1 MYQLFKH
8 EIQAFFRSP
17 SLAANLG
24 VKILMILGSL
34 YFAAIFL
41 GGAIGLFFYAHE
53 ELEVDPVQ
61 FASGWFIFLWA
72 SDLAGR
78 FMVQQMPTNNI
89 KPYLTLN
96 ITKRKLVN
104 YSMLKTFMSFFNWG
118 YALVFLP
125 FLFLLL
131 YYGFPA
137 LSAIAWTFSLWML
150 LVVNNFLNI
159 LFNGKK
165 WFAVI
170 IFAILG
176 LLIYLEWKGIFSF
189 SAFAEPVV
197 FAFYTQPWLI
207 ILPLLLLA
215 ITFFA
220 AYKLILNTFYLDAGL
235 QKKQTVAQNEKLDF
249 LDKYGTLG
257 SFLKNDIRLILRNK
271 YPRQIIINA
280 LMFLL
285 YGLFI
290 FISDSYNSI
299 WFKFLAGL
307 IVTGGFSLT
316 YGALVPSW
324 DSSYYSLILTQN
336 VPYIKYLESKW
347 WLMVVATAL
356 SMILAAFYAF
366 IDLEFYLIILVAGL
380 WNLGINSHITL
391 LGGAYV
397 KDPIDLNA
405 KHKTFGSKNAWNL
418 KNLLFTIPKM
428 LLPIGLFLLLYYLVN
443 PAVALTVLG
452 ILGLLGILLRNRVF
466 SWIIKRYKDEKYLTL
481 MSFKQN

>member
-8 EIQAFFRSP
+8 EIQAFFRAP

-24 VKILMILGSL
+24 VKIMMILGAL
-34 YFAAIFL
+34 YFAFIFF
-41 GGAIGLFFYAHE
+41 GGAIGLFFYAQE
-53 ELEVDPVQ
+53 ELEVDPVK
-61 FASGWFIFLWA
+61 FASGWYIFLWA

-78 FMVQQMPTNNI
+78 FIIQQMPTNNI

-131 YYGFPA
+131 YYGFPV
-137 LSAIAWTFSLWML
+137 LSAVAWTFSLWIL
-150 LVVNNFLNI
+150 LIVNNFLNI

-165 WFAVI
+165 LLAVI
-170 IFAILG
+170 IFGILAV
-176 LLIYLEWKGIFSF
+176 LVYLEWKDIFSI
-189 SAFAEPVV
+189 SALAEPVV
-197 FAFYTQPWLI
+197 YAFYTQPWLI
-207 ILPLLLLA
+207 ILPLILLG

-220 AYKLILNTFYLDAGL
+220 AYKLILNTFYLDSGL
-235 QKKQTVAQNEKLDF
+235 QQKQTVAQNEKLDF
-249 LDKYGTLG
+249 LDNYGTLG

-280 LMFLL
+280 LMFLF
-285 YGLFI
+285 YGFFI
-290 FISDSYNSI
+290 FIDGYDSV

-336 VPYIKYLESKW
+336 VPYVKYLESKW
-347 WLMVVATAL
+347 WLMVVVTAL
-356 SMILAAFYAF
+356 SMVLAVFYAF

-397 KDPIDLNA
+397 KEPIDLNS
-405 KHKTFGSKNAWNL
+405 KHKAFGSKNAWNL

-428 LLPIGLFLLLYYLVN
+428 LLPMGLFLLLYYFVN
-443 PAVALTVLG
+443 PTVALIVVG
-452 ILGLLGILLRNRVF
+452 IISILGILLKNRVF
-466 SWIIKRYKDEKYLTL
+466 NWIIKRYKDEKYLTL